1 MANLNVDLGG
11 MKMKNPVMPGS
22 GTYDYFDCNANVF
35 PVSELGAVMIKS
47 VHRLP
52 REGNCGPRITEVLG
66 GMINA
71 VGIPS
76 VGIERFVAEQLPRF
90 GHTIWKP
97 FWPRSWKPSCPA
109 PPPTPV

>member
-35 PVSELGAVMIKS
+35 PVRELGAVMIKS

-76 VGIERFVAEQLPRF
+76 VGIERFVAEQLPQF
-90 GHTIWKP
+90 GDMGTNVVLSLSGNE
-97 FWPRSWKPSCPA
+97 PRH
-109 PPPTPV
+109 